1 MAFFRS
7 LLGKRCEE
15 RMVPWIQY
23 FGLESNIGYISYRGG
38 GQKRDGRP
46 RNGIRP
52 ERIPTKICGCEYV
65 LILFI

>member
-1 MAFFRS
+1 
-7 LLGKRCEE
+7 
-15 RMVPWIQY
+15 MVPWIQY